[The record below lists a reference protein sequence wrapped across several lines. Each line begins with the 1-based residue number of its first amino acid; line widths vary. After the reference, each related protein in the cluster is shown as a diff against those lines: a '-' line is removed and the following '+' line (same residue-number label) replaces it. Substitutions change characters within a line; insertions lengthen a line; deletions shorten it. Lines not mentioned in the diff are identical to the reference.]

1 MIRSPGHPNL
11 QPSEAKQ
18 ALGLLRSKT
27 KPLPISDVS
36 PVTQKKKK
44 TTTTTSTPP
53 PAPAPARR
61 PLHSSPT
68 KAKKKRKIISQR
80 AIATTRS
87 KPLSQKQQQQQQQQE
102 LPRDPGHESDKENRP
117 PGAPVSPPPEPRR
130 CVEGVQKSRKRKRP
144 VGDDGRR
151 ILGDVSA
158 AVAAACEEEEVVVSG
173 SSQLDAEMET
183 ALLPLPLPLPLPPP
197 VRVDEM
203 ECVENLL
210 SLRGGTWR

>member
-1 MIRSPGHPNL
+1 MIRLPGHPNL

-18 ALGLLRSKT
+18 ALGLLRNKT
-27 KPLPISDVS
+27 KPLPVSDVS

-44 TTTTTSTPP
+44 TTTTTTPP
-53 PAPAPARR
+53 PARR

-80 AIATTRS
+80 AIATTTRS
-87 KPLSQKQQQQQQQQE
+87 KPLSKKQQQQQQE

-144 VGDDGRR
+144 VGDDARR

-158 AVAAACEEEEVVVSG
+158 VVAAAAAACEELSG

-183 ALLPLPLPLPLPPP
+183 ALLPLPLPLPPP

>member
-1 MIRSPGHPNL
+1 MIRLPGHPNL

-18 ALGLLRSKT
+18 ALGLLRNKT
-27 KPLPISDVS
+27 KPLPVSDVS

-44 TTTTTSTPP
+44 TTTTTTPP
-53 PAPAPARR
+53 PARR

-80 AIATTRS
+80 AIATTTRS
-87 KPLSQKQQQQQQQQE
+87 KPLSKKQQQQQQQE

-144 VGDDGRR
+144 VGDDARR

-158 AVAAACEEEEVVVSG
+158 AVVAAAAAACEELSG
-173 SSQLDAEMET
+173 SSQLDAEMEM
-183 ALLPLPLPLPLPPP
+183 ALLPLPLPLPPP